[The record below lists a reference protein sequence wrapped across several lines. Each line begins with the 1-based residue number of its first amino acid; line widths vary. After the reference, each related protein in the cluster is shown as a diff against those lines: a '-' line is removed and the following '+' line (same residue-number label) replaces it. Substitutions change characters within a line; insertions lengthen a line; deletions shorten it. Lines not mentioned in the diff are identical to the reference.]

1 MPAPWLCQWPHTER
15 RGSPRDVARPLRP
28 WWRTPHAVGVAI
40 AAAAFSASTMAADI
54 TVLSGGAIEPGLH
67 AAAAAFEKQSGHR
80 VRITFNTAPQIQK
93 RVEGGDVFDVV
104 IAPPAVIDTL
114 VKAGKV
120 AAGGPSVGRVG
131 LGVAVRDGAPVPDI
145 STTDALKNAVTQ
157 ADAIVFN
164 RASTGV
170 YFEGLLRKLDLWSA
184 TEAKTTR
191 YADGASVL
199 DHVRNGKGRD
209 IAFAA
214 ITEIL
219 LYQDKGIRFVGPL
232 PPEVQNYTSYLA
244 SLTPQGAGSAPARE
258 LAAFFATAPSKRLFA
273 AAGVE

>member
-1 MPAPWLCQWPHTER
+1 MPACTWLIRLVPL
-15 RGSPRDVARPLRP
+15 VALVPSLS
-28 WWRTPHAVGVAI
+28 G
-40 AAAAFSASTMAADI
+40 MAAEI

-67 AAAAAFEKQSGHR
+67 AAAAAFEKESGHR

-93 RVEGGDVFDVV
+93 RVEGGDVFDIV
-104 IAPPAVIDTL
+104 IAPPAIIDGL
-114 VKAGKV
+114 VKAGAV
-120 AAGGPSVGRVG
+120 NAGGPSVGRVG
-131 LGVAVRDGAPVPDI
+131 LGVAVREGAPVPDI
-145 STTDALKNAVTQ
+145 ATTDAVKKAVTG

-164 RASTGV
+164 RASTGL

-191 YADGASVL
+191 YPDGASVL
-199 DHVRNGKGRD
+199 EHVKNGRGRD

-219 LYQDKGIRFVGPL
+219 LYKDKGIRFVGPL
-232 PPEVQNYTSYLA
+232 PPDIQNYTSYVA
-244 SLTPQGAGSAPARE
+244 SLTPQGARSAAARD
-258 LAAFFATAPSKRLFA
+258 LAAYFATPRSKQLFA

>member
-1 MPAPWLCQWPHTER
+1 MHTYPWLTEGFR
-15 RGSPRDVARPLRP
+15 TLTRISSMRMLVPLALLAFTLP
-28 WWRTPHAVGVAI
+28 S
-40 AAAAFSASTMAADI
+40 AAGEI

-67 AAAAAFEKQSGHR
+67 AATAAFEKNSGHR
-80 VRITFNTAPQIQK
+80 VQVTFNTAPQIQK
-93 RVEGGDVFDVV
+93 RIEGGEVFDIV
-104 IAPPAVIDTL
+104 IAPQAIIDGL

-120 AAGGPSVGRVG
+120 TAGGPGVGRVG
-131 LGVAVRDGAPVPDI
+131 LGVAVREGAPLPDI
-145 STTDALKNAVTQ
+145 GTTEALKKSVLD

-164 RASTGV
+164 RASTGL
-170 YFEGLLRKLDLWSA
+170 YFEGLLRKLDLWTA

-199 DHVRNGKGRD
+199 DHVKNGKGRD

-219 LYQDKGIRFVGPL
+219 LYKDKGIRFVGPL
-232 PPEVQNYTSYLA
+232 PPDVQNYTGYVA
-244 SLTPQGAGSAPARE
+244 SLSPQGGTSVAARD
-258 LAAFFATAPSKRLFA
+258 LAAYFATVQSKQLFA